1 MSTSRLRAAAVI
13 GAIGVVYGDIGTSP
27 LYAFGAA
34 IKAADG
40 LPLAFA
46 TLGSLSLIFW
56 SLVFVVGIKYL
67 LVVVRAD
74 NEGEGGILAL
84 LARLEQHSYRWG
96 RWSRYLLLAG
106 ALGAALFY
114 CDAAITPAISVLSAV
129 EGLEVLNARL
139 EQYVLPLACGILLG
153 LFLIQRSGTHRVSSY
168 FGPIMVLWFGALAV
182 TGVLSILRTPE
193 VLQALNPL
201 YALGMLGQETTLA
214 LAIVGA
220 IFLAVTGAEALY
232 ADMGHFGRPA
242 VRAAWFGFVW
252 PALVLNYLGQGAHA
266 LRDPSSLASPFF
278 RLVPEPLLAPL
289 IVLATAATIIAS
301 QATITGAFSVTRQ
314 AVQLDLMPRV
324 EIIQTSARERGQI
337 YVPVANWVL
346 LAFVLLITVGFGSS
360 GALSAAYGAAVAGT
374 MFITTCLAA
383 TLARLDWK
391 WPWVAILMVFGTFV
405 GLDAIFVAGN
415 MTKIADGAWVPLSM
429 SAAIFLVFIVWHD
442 GRERLSAQL
451 DANAVRMAELPRL
464 LAGTT
469 QVAGTAIF
477 LASRPDS
484 IPSAFLR
491 NLEHNRVVHESV
503 VFLHIDFRRVPK
515 VDETARLDIDTL
527 RPSIYSVR
535 AHYGFMEDPDVM
547 AIILQCN
554 RQGLRIFARDYTLFL
569 GQHVVMPLEQRRAR
583 RWQRQFF
590 AWLQRRSVGAAE
602 FFGMPL
608 RRVVILSTVV
618 EI

>member
-1 MSTSRLRAAAVI
+1 MI

-40 LPLAFA
+40 ISLPLA

-84 LARLEQHSYRWG
+84 LARLEQHFFRWG
-96 RWSRYLLLAG
+96 RRSRYLLLAG

-129 EGLEVLNARL
+129 EGLEVLSPHMD
-139 EQYVLPLACGILLG
+139 QYVLPLACGILLG
-153 LFLIQRSGTHRVSSY
+153 LFLIQRSGTERVSRY
-168 FGPIMVLWFGALAV
+168 FGPIMLLWFGALAV
-182 TGVLSILRTPE
+182 TGVLSILQTP
-193 VLQALNPL
+193 VILQALNPL
-201 YALGMLGQETTLA
+201 YALGLLTQGTGLS

-220 IFLAVTGAEALY
+220 VFLAVTGAEALY

-242 VRAAWFGFVW
+242 IRAAWLGFVW
-252 PALVLNYLGQGAHA
+252 PSLVLNYLGQGALA
-266 LRDPSSLASPFF
+266 LRDPTSLDSPFV
-278 RLVPEPLLAPL
+278 RLVPESLLAAL
-289 IVLATAATIIAS
+289 IALATAATIIAS
-301 QATITGAFSVTRQ
+301 QATITGAFSITRQ
-314 AVQLDLMPRV
+314 AVLLDLMPRV

-346 LAFVLLITVGFGSS
+346 LAFVLAITVGFGTSA
-360 GALSAAYGAAVAGT
+360 ALSAAYGAAVAGT

-383 TLARLDWK
+383 ILARLDWK
-391 WPWVAILMVFGTFV
+391 WPWITILLVFGGFFV
-405 GLDAIFVAGN
+405 VDTVFLAGN
-415 MTKIADGAWVPLSM
+415 LTKTADGAWVPLTM
-429 SAAIFLVFIVWHD
+429 AAAIFLIFTVWHD
-442 GRERLSAQL
+442 GRERLGAQL
-451 DANAVRMAELPRL
+451 KATAVGLQELPKL
-464 LAGTT
+464 LAGTQ
-469 QVAGTAIF
+469 QVSGTAIF
-477 LASRPDS
+477 LASRANS
-484 IPSAFLR
+484 VPSAFLR
-491 NLEHNRVVHESV
+491 NLEHNRVVHENV

-515 VDETARLDIDTL
+515 VEPDLRLTIDTL
-527 RPSIYSVR
+527 RPGIYSVR

-547 AIILQCN
+547 EVIQQCN
-554 RQGLRIFARDYTLFL
+554 RQGLRIFARDYTLFI
-569 GQHVVMPLEQRRAR
+569 GQHVVMPLEQRRTY
-583 RWQRQFF
+583 RWQRQLF

>member
-1 MSTSRLRAAAVI
+1 MI

-40 LPLAFA
+40 LSLPFA

-56 SLVFVVGIKYL
+56 SLLFVVGIKYL
-67 LVVVRAD
+67 VVVVRAD

-84 LARLEQHSYRWG
+84 LARLEQHFYLWG
-96 RWSRYLLLAG
+96 RRSRYLLLAG

-139 EQYVLPLACGILLG
+139 DQYVLPLACGILLG
-153 LFLIQRSGTHRVSSY
+153 LFLIQRSGTHSVSRY
-168 FGPIMVLWFGALAV
+168 FGPIMLLWFGALGV
-182 TGVLSILRTPE
+182 TGVLSILQTPLI
-193 VLQALNPL
+193 LQAVNPL
-201 YALGMLGQETTLA
+201 YAVGLLDQETGLA

-242 VRAAWFGFVW
+242 IRAAWFGFVW
-252 PALVLNYLGQGAHA
+252 PALLLNYLGQGALV
-266 LRDPSSLASPFF
+266 LRDPTSLDSPFF
-278 RLVPEPLLAPL
+278 RLVPEALLGPL

-301 QATITGAFSVTRQ
+301 QATITGAFSITKQ

-324 EIIQTSARERGQI
+324 EIVQTSARERGQV

-346 LAFVLLITVGFGSS
+346 LVFVILIAIGFGSS
-360 GALSAAYGAAVAGT
+360 AALSAAYGAAVAGT
-374 MFITTCLAA
+374 MFITTCLSAV
-383 TLARLDWK
+383 LARLDWK
-391 WPWVAILMVFGTFV
+391 WPWAAIVLVFGGFFLV
-405 GLDAIFVAGN
+405 DAVFLAGN
-415 MTKIADGAWVPLSM
+415 LTKIADGAWVPLTM
-429 SAAIFLVFIVWHD
+429 AACIFLVFTVWHD
-442 GRERLSAQL
+442 GRERLRAQL
-451 DANAVRMAELPRL
+451 DATAVSLKELPQL
-464 LAGTT
+464 LNGTT
-469 QVAGTAIF
+469 QVSGTAIF

-484 IPSAFLR
+484 VPSAFLR
-491 NLEHNRVVHESV
+491 NLEHNRVAHESI

-515 VDETARLDIDTL
+515 VPEAARLEIDTL

-547 AIILQCN
+547 EIIRLSN
-554 RQGLRIFARDYTLFL
+554 LRGLRVFTRNYTLFL
-569 GQHVVMPLEQRRAR
+569 GQHVVMPLTQRHQQL
-583 RWQRQFF
+583 WQRALF

-608 RRVVILSTVV
+608 RRVVILSTIV

>member
-1 MSTSRLRAAAVI
+1 M
-13 GAIGVVYGDIGTSP
+13 
-27 LYAFGAA
+27 
-34 IKAADG
+34 
-40 LPLAFA
+40 LAQ
-46 TLGSLSLIFW
+46 
-56 SLVFVVGIKYL
+56 
-67 LVVVRAD
+67 D
-74 NEGEGGILAL
+74 
-84 LARLEQHSYRWG
+84 
-96 RWSRYLLLAG
+96 
-106 ALGAALFY
+106 
-114 CDAAITPAISVLSAV
+114 
-129 EGLEVLNARL
+129 
-139 EQYVLPLACGILLG
+139 
-153 LFLIQRSGTHRVSSY
+153 
-168 FGPIMVLWFGALAV
+168 
-182 TGVLSILRTPE
+182 
-193 VLQALNPL
+193 
-201 YALGMLGQETTLA
+201 TTLA

-220 IFLAVTGAEALY
+220 VFLAVTGAEALY
-232 ADMGHFGRPA
+232 ADMGHFGRGA
-242 VRAAWFGFVW
+242 VRTAWFGFVW
-252 PALVLNYLGQGAHA
+252 PALVLNYLGQGANA
-266 LRDPSSLASPFF
+266 LRDPSSLENPFF
-278 RLVPEPLLAPL
+278 RLVPEPLLAAM

-324 EIIQTSARERGQI
+324 EIVQTSARERGQI

-346 LAFVLLITVGFGSS
+346 LAFVLLITLGFGSS

-383 TLARLDWK
+383 TLARLDWQ
-391 WPWVAILMVFGTFV
+391 WPWLAVALVFGAFLGV
-405 GLDAIFVAGN
+405 DAVFVAGN
-415 MTKIADGAWVPLSM
+415 LTKIADGAWVPLTM

-442 GRERLSAQL
+442 GRERLGAQL
-451 DANAVRMAELPRL
+451 DANAVPMSRLPEL
-464 LAGTT
+464 LAGTK

-515 VDETARLDIDTL
+515 VEAAARLEIDTL

-547 AIILQCN
+547 EIIQQCN

-569 GQHVVMPLEQRRAR
+569 GQHVVMPMEQRRAR

-602 FFGMPL
+602 FFGLPL

>member
-1 MSTSRLRAAAVI
+1 MASSPLRVSAVV

-40 LPLAFA
+40 LSLALA

-84 LARLEQHSYRWG
+84 LARLEQHSFRWG
-96 RWSRYLLLAG
+96 RRSRYLLLAG

-129 EGLEVLNARL
+129 EGLEVLNASL
-139 EQYVLPLACGILLG
+139 EQYVLPLAVGILVG
-153 LFLIQRSGTHRVSSY
+153 LFLIQRSGTHSVSRY
-168 FGPIMVLWFGALAV
+168 FGPIMLLWFAVLAV
-182 TGVLSILRTPE
+182 TGVLSIMKTPV
-193 VLQALNPL
+193 VLTALNPL
-201 YALGMLGQETTLA
+201 YAVGMLDQEPTLA

-220 IFLAVTGAEALY
+220 VFLAVTGAEALY

-242 VRAAWFGFVW
+242 VRAAWFGYVW

-266 LRDPSSLASPFF
+266 LRDPSSLESPFF
-278 RLVPEPLLAPL
+278 RLVPEPLLAAL

-314 AVQLDLMPRV
+314 AVQLDLTPRV

-346 LAFVLLITVGFGSS
+346 LFFVLIITLGFGSS

-374 MFITTCLAA
+374 MFITTFLAA
-383 TLARLDWK
+383 TLARLDWH
-391 WPWVAILMVFGTFV
+391 WPWFAILIVFGAFFAV
-405 GLDAIFVAGN
+405 DVVFVAGN
-415 MTKIADGAWVPLSM
+415 MTKIADGAWVPLTM
-429 SAAIFLVFIVWHD
+429 SAAIFLVFVVWHD
-442 GRERLSAQL
+442 GRVRLAAQL

-464 LAGTT
+464 LDGTT

-484 IPSAFLR
+484 IPSAFQR

-515 VDETARLDIDTL
+515 VEPEVRLEIDTL
-527 RPSIYSVR
+527 RPGFYSVR
-535 AHYGFMEDPDVM
+535 AHFGFMEDPNVLE
-547 AIILQCN
+547 IIQQCN

-583 RWQRQFF
+583 RWQRQSF

-608 RRVVILSTVV
+608 RRVVILSTVI

>member
-1 MSTSRLRAAAVI
+1 MSSSRLRASAVI

-34 IKAADG
+34 IKAADH
-40 LPLAFA
+40 LSLAFA

-67 LVVVRAD
+67 GVVVRAD

-84 LARLEQHSYRWG
+84 LARLEAHSFRWG

-129 EGLEVLNARL
+129 EGLQVLNPGL
-139 EQYVLPLACGILLG
+139 ERYVLPIACGILLG
-153 LFLIQRSGTHRVSSY
+153 LFLIQRSGTHSVSRY
-168 FGPIMVLWFGALAV
+168 FGPVMLLWFGALAV
-182 TGVLSILRTPE
+182 TGVLAILRTPQ
-193 VLQALNPL
+193 VLHALNPL
-201 YALGMLGQETTLA
+201 YAMGMLSQSPAVA

-232 ADMGHFGRPA
+232 ADMGHFGRGA
-242 VRAAWFGFVW
+242 VRGAWFGFVW
-252 PALVLNYLGQGAHA
+252 PALVLNYLGQGANA
-266 LRDPSSLASPFF
+266 LRDPSTLESPFF
-278 RLVPEPLLAPL
+278 RLVPEPLLAAL

-301 QATITGAFSVTRQ
+301 QATITGAYSVTRQ

-346 LAFVLLITVGFGSS
+346 LAFVLLITLAFGSS

-374 MFITTCLAA
+374 MFITTLLAA
-383 TLARLDWK
+383 TLARLDWR
-391 WPWVAILMVFGTFV
+391 WPRFAVLLVFGAFLAV
-405 GLDAIFVAGN
+405 DAVFVAGN
-415 MTKIADGAWVPLSM
+415 LTKIAEGAWVPLTM
-429 SAAIFLVFIVWHD
+429 SAGIFLVFIVWHD
-442 GRERLSAQL
+442 GRERLGSQL
-451 DANAVRMAELPRL
+451 DASAVPMRELPRL

-469 QVAGTAIF
+469 QVGGTAIF

-484 IPSAFLR
+484 IPTAFLR

-503 VFLHIDFRRVPK
+503 VFLHISFRRVPK
-515 VDETARLDIDTL
+515 VDEAARLDIDTL
-527 RPSIYSVR
+527 QPGFYSVR
-535 AHYGFMEDPDVM
+535 AYYGFMEDPDVM
-547 AIILQCN
+547 AIIQQCN

-569 GQHVVMPLEQRRAR
+569 GQHVVMPLEQRRSR